1 MDGDAAAIV
10 GRAAPVQAGVDYS
23 ADERVGVPCAG
34 VGYRLHIV
42 MRVQKHGWRILI
54 DNLRTNDFP
63 SARGTIRIVGLHH
76 LGVYANLAELFGH
89 KFGGSF
95 HMIRGD
101 AFCRNGL

>member
-10 GRAAPVQAGVDYS
+10 GRASPVQAGVDYS
-23 ADERVGVPCAG
+23 ADERVGVPRGC
-34 VGYRLHIV
+34 VGYRLYIV
-42 MRVQKHGWRILI
+42 MSVQKHGRCVGV
-54 DNLRTNDFP
+54 DEFRSDDFP
-63 SARGTIRIVGLHH
+63 CAWRAIGIVGLHH
-76 LGVYANLAELFGH
+76 LGVYADLAELFGH

>member
-1 MDGDAAAIV
+1 
-10 GRAAPVQAGVDYS
+10 
-23 ADERVGVPCAG
+23 
-34 VGYRLHIV
+34 
-42 MRVQKHGWRILI
+42 MRVQKHGRCILI

-63 SARGTIRIVGLHH
+63 SARGAIRIMGLHH
-76 LGVYANLAELFGH
+76 LGVYADLAELFGH